1 MIIQNVKLVNV
12 GYVVDVQPIITQNL
26 LANYDAATGISG
38 ATFLDSSGNGYDA
51 TIFNSPT
58 TTTYNGTTV
67 LNLDSASSQYFTYT
81 GGYPAAAND
90 ITHDVWFYSTATTG
104 TQQTLISEWNGYP
117 YPTGWTDAQ
126 LGMNSN
132 GKIAGAVWNNS
143 GAGLESTD
151 TWTNNTWYN
160 AVLSYSN
167 SVLSLYLN
175 GVLQTSSPTWG
186 RIMGG
191 DPYYAYGYPDAT
203 NGMYLGG
210 VKDYFKG
217 YIGAVKL
224 YSIGLTQAQ
233 VTQNF
238 NALRGRYGV

>member
-12 GYVVDVQPIITQNL
+12 GYVVDVQPIVTQNL

-38 ATFLDSSGNGYDA
+38 STFNDSSGNGYNA

-58 TTTYNGTTV
+58 TTTYNSTTV
-67 LNLDSASSQYFTYT
+67 LSLDSASSQYFTYT
-81 GGYPAAAND
+81 G
-90 ITHDVWFYSTATTG
+90 
-104 TQQTLISEWNGYP
+104 
-117 YPTGWTDAQ
+117 
-126 LGMNSN
+126 
-132 GKIAGAVWNNS
+132 
-143 GAGLESTD
+143 
-151 TWTNNTWYN
+151 
-160 AVLSYSN
+160 
-167 SVLSLYLN
+167 
-175 GVLQTSSPTWG
+175 
-186 RIMGG
+186 
-191 DPYYAYGYPDAT
+191 GYPDAT